1 MSARDKIAYLRK
13 ELSHAKDALCRSG
26 EEIEKLKQLL
36 NEMTLGKQD
45 VLNELHTTQQVN
57 TRLARRLDKHRYYL
71 STLTNEF
78 QYEMKQVRS
87 ILKSMQVTSFLF
99 PRTICFETKFFQKS
113 LRVSNRKLTHHMQY
127 CVRTR
132 FQLGK
137 MFFRMRSTK
146 QWCEKQRNRYQQMC
160 FQFAEFVREQNRN
173 MQSIVETKLSNESI
187 SMCHRQ
193 YLDLLTRCSLLLHEN
208 MNLRLLSMHK
218 LDEQEQSSSGG
229 MDVPGSPANYVLSGS
244 EKECAGADENNVSA
258 DSLDSLRRRRHSV

>member
-87 ILKSMQVTSFLF
+87 ILKSM
-99 PRTICFETKFFQKS
+99 QKS

>member
-78 QYEMKQVRS
+78 QYEMK
-87 ILKSMQVTSFLF
+87 
-99 PRTICFETKFFQKS
+99 QKS